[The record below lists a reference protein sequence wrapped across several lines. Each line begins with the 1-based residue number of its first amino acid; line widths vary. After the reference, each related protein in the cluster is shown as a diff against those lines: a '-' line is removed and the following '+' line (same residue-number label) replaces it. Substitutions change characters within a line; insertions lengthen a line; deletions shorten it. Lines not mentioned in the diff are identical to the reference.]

1 MDADN
6 SSLYLEMKGE
16 LNLVKIKRPLAK
28 ECEEYEEDKE
38 SEENAGYSSRTGAP
52 TDCSLDEAMFS
63 ERMSSPSSSHS
74 ARNRHYPSPT
84 SQSCTLLPHFTPTAL
99 SAWSLKHLEE
109 SPVLL
114 PSSSQSPDC
123 SASSL
128 ARKWSDRSSPRD
140 TSRLTLRK
148 RLRHDS

>member
-1 MDADN
+1 MMDAAN
-6 SSLYLEMKGE
+6 SSLYLEMKGG

-38 SEENAGYSSRTGAP
+38 SVENAQTGEP
-52 TDCSLDEAMFS
+52 EKT
-63 ERMSSPSSSHS
+63 RSPSSHS